1 MPAFDPAFLHIH
13 HIPGK
18 GRTIFRYAPFF
29 LSRFSSRGVGHDELE
44 FRPALVIVIHEDFEA
59 AAQVWMVRQVNWR
72 GRPSSSVKVI

>member
-29 LSRFSSRGVGHDELE
+29 S
-44 FRPALVIVIHEDFEA
+44 
-59 AAQVWMVRQVNWR
+59 
-72 GRPSSSVKVI
+72 